1 MDAKLDDNVDG
12 QFYSTRRTSNTTYT
26 RKAAPVKI
34 EAESS
39 IFDLCLGSKEVRE
52 QTQEN
57 YKNKASEFFS
67 NVRRAAPGF
76 FEPYRNKTEFGIFAA
91 APLAAPVILS
101 LVSAATAITA
111 AGAALTALGSLV
123 FAAGSGL
130 HGLRKPEA
138 KETAHGAL
146 IVAAQA
152 GIVAAACAAI
162 SIAAAIVAALIAP
175 VALAYFVTR
184 SGATIV
190 DAMSHCLPCCSSE
203 ENERSYTISMSN

>member
-1 MDAKLDDNVDG
+1 MDAKLDDNVEE
-12 QFYSTRRTSNTTYT
+12 QFYSTQRTSNTTYR

-52 QTQEN
+52 
-57 YKNKASEFFS
+57 KAQKQFKEQRTEAIS
-67 NVRRAAPGF
+67 NIKRVTPGF
-76 FEPYRNKTEFGIFAA
+76 FTPYTNKTEFGIFAA
-91 APLAAPVILS
+91 APLPSPVILS

-111 AGAALTALGSLV
+111 VGAALTALGSLV

-138 KETAHGAL
+138 KETAHEAL
-146 IVAAQA
+146 LVAAKA
-152 GIVAAACAAI
+152 GIVAAICTAI
-162 SIAAAIVAALIAP
+162 SIAAAVAAVLIAP

-184 SGATIV
+184 SGATII
-190 DAMSHCLPCCSSE
+190 DAMSRCLPCCSSE